1 MQKTEEETETAQG
14 PLAVRWHRLRAA
26 YRVCNVA
33 THHVLGFT
41 LKLTLLVYF
50 AFTILF
56 LVLRYAVLPN
66 IEHYRDDIERIASR
80 AAGNPV
86 TIARI
91 DASWTGF
98 RPNLLLNDVVLH
110 DKGGRAALRLPAV
123 AATLSW
129 MTVITAEPRF
139 HALTLTRPDLDIRRE
154 ADGRLYVAG
163 RYLDPAAPADGKGLD
178 WLLSQREIVIRDGRL
193 RWTDLQRGAAPL
205 ALAGVTLRLR
215 NHWLHHQLALQA
227 TPPAALAGPLD
238 IRADFAHPAFGA
250 RVSNTSMWKGELYA
264 NLRDTDVAAWKA
276 WIDFPFELNTGGGSL
291 RTWLSF
297 DQQRLTGFT
306 ADLDLRD
313 VSAVLAKDLPLLD
326 LQQLTGRIA
335 AREELPPLAS
345 PGPASV
351 NGANGA
357 NVAGTARFGARGHR
371 IDISD
376 LTLTTSDG
384 LVMAPT
390 SLSEQFTAA
399 AGPKPEKY
407 QIRAPQ
413 LDLRTLADIASRL
426 PLSPQQRSLLA
437 DTAPSGLLR
446 NFSAEWQ
453 GAFPALQSYRVK
465 GELIGVSLKPQQA
478 RAAQPKA
485 GRQPATA
492 AVPAIPGFDNLTGAV
507 DATDQGG
514 SFSLA
519 SEQLVLQ
526 LPGYFTD
533 AALPFDRLNL
543 KARWSFE
550 ANDQLLLRIDSMN
563 FLQEGLSGTLQ
574 GSHTMPLSGK
584 GAGQADLTGTLDGFQ
599 LNRINRYLP
608 LQTPPE
614 LYAWLTGAL
623 EGGTASDVSVRVR
636 GDLAHFPFQGE
647 HALHGEFKVAGKL
660 TEGKLNYSPG
670 HYLRGGKDIGKD
682 GQPLPEWPQ
691 AEHIKGSFVF
701 ERGRMEIRGDTATTA
716 GVALTNVKAV
726 IPDLTIHDSMLEID
740 GNAAGP
746 MQEFLKYVDHSPVLE
761 WISRFTADTEAT
773 GNAALALKLRLPL
786 AHLIDAKVDGTLQLN
801 NNDIVLMNELPVVQ
815 AAQGK
820 IEFNERGVNLNALS
834 GIFLDGPVAIT
845 GGSQRDNTIVI
856 KLGGMLTA
864 DGFRKTYPAP
874 VMQRLASHFSG
885 TARYNGTVTVRDHQ
899 VVVAVDSSLSGLAL
913 DLPAPLGKAALDNLP
928 LRFVLNSGLT
938 ADAGGAL
945 HDDIRIQ
952 LGSGI
957 AAHYQRQK
965 QVTATGSTPWQL
977 VRGGIGINTPAPEP
991 ESGLAFNISLP
1002 AINADAWLDFGKAV
1016 AGDDAGAGTSGTSGA
1031 ADDGADFSQY
1041 VVPDAIAARTSELL
1055 IGARKLENV
1064 VVGVTRR
1071 KTVWQAN
1078 IDSTQANGHLTWSE
1092 PSTGHGLGKV
1102 TARLSSL
1109 VIPASASNE
1118 VADLLDGKSSAAAT
1132 IPALDI
1138 KIERFELFNKPL
1150 GQLDLQASNVQLAD
1164 SREWRIGKLS
1174 LANADGELTGTGK
1187 WTTRGNAHT
1196 TDLHFN
1202 LDISDAGKLLD
1213 RFGFVGTVR
1222 NGKGSLKGDVAWNG
1236 LPYAMDLPSLSGQIA
1251 MNVEKGQFLKQDPG
1265 AAKLLGVLS
1274 LQALPRLLKLDFHD
1288 VFSEGLAFDG
1298 LTADATINHGIVRT
1312 ENLKMHGMAA
1322 TVLMDGNA
1330 DIANELTNLH
1340 VVVIP
1345 EVNLGTAPLV
1355 YALAVNPVI
1364 GLGSFLAQLFLS
1376 APVMKALTYHM
1387 QVSGPWKAPVVTKLD
1402 AAKANASPAPS
1413 AN

>member
-1 MQKTEEETETAQG
+1 MQKTEEETATAEG

-41 LKLTLLVYF
+41 VKLALLGYF
-50 AFTILF
+50 AFAILF

-66 IEHYRDDIERIASR
+66 IEHYRDDIERLASR

-86 TIARI
+86 NIARI

-98 RPNLLLNDVVLH
+98 RPTLTLGDVVLR
-110 DKGGRAALRLPAV
+110 DRQGQAALRLPEV

-129 MTVITAEPRF
+129 MTVVTAEPRF
-139 HALTLTRPDLDIRRE
+139 HALSLKQPDLDIRRA
-154 ADGRLYVAG
+154 ADGKLVVAG
-163 RYLDPAAPADGKGLD
+163 LYLDPGQPSDGRGLE
-178 WLLSQREIVIRDGRL
+178 WLLAQREIVIRDGRV
-193 RWTDLQRGAAPL
+193 RWTDDQRGAPPL
-205 ALAGVTLRLR
+205 ALTGVTARLR
-215 NHWLHHQLALQA
+215 NEWLHHQLAVKA
-227 TPPAALAGPLD
+227 TPPATLAGPLD
-238 IRADFAHPAFGA
+238 VRADFAHPAFGA

-264 NLRDTDVAAWKA
+264 DLRDTDVAAWKA
-276 WIDFPFELNTGGGSL
+276 WLDFPFALNSGGGSL

-306 ADLDLRD
+306 ADLGLRD
-313 VSAVLAKDLPLLD
+313 VSAVLANDLPVLD

-335 AREELPPLAS
+335 AREELPPLVSNHARPVTGAS
-345 PGPASV
+345 PD
-351 NGANGA
+351 
-357 NVAGTARFGARGHR
+357 ARKFGARGHSLE
-371 IDISD
+371 ITS

-390 SLSEQFTAA
+390 SLSEKFTAA
-399 AGPKPEKY
+399 AGPRPEKY
-407 QIRAPQ
+407 EVRAPQ
-413 LDLRTLADIASRL
+413 LDLRTLAGIASRL
-426 PLSPQQRSLLA
+426 PLTPQQRTLLA
-437 DTAPSGLLR
+437 DTSPSGLLR

-453 GAFPALQSYRVK
+453 GKFPALQSYRVK
-465 GELIGVSLKPQQA
+465 GDLVGLGLKPQPA
-478 RAAQPKA
+478 RLAQPKN
-485 GRQPATA
+485 GKIPATA
-492 AVPAIPGFDNLTGAV
+492 AVPAIPGFDNLTGAI

-514 SFSLA
+514 SFALA
-519 SEQLVLQ
+519 SENLVLQ

-533 AALPFDRLNL
+533 PAMPFDRLNL
-543 KARWSFE
+543 KARWSFLPK
-550 ANDQLLLRIDSMN
+550 DQLLLKIDSMD
-563 FLQEGLSGTLQ
+563 FLQEGLSGTLS

-584 GAGQADLTGTLDGFQ
+584 GAGTVDLTGALDGFQ
-599 LNRINRYLP
+599 INRINRYLP
-608 LQTPPE
+608 LQTPHD
-614 LYAWLTGAL
+614 LYTWLTGAL

-647 HALHGEFKVAGKL
+647 HAPHGEFKVAGKL
-660 TEGKLNYSPG
+660 TEGKLNYAPG
-670 HYLRGGKDIGKD
+670 HYLRGGKELGKD

-746 MQEFLKYVDHSPVLE
+746 MQEFLRYVDHSPVLE
-761 WISRFTADTEAT
+761 WISHFTDDTEAT
-773 GNAALALKLRLPL
+773 GNATLALKLRLPL
-786 AHLIDAKVDGTLQLN
+786 AHLLDAKVDGTLQLN
-801 NNDIVLMNELPVVQ
+801 NNDIVLLKDLPVVQ

-820 IEFNERGVNLNALS
+820 IEFNERGVNLNQLS
-834 GIFLDGPVAIT
+834 GTFLDGPVSIT
-845 GGSQRDNTIVI
+845 GGTQRDNAIVI

-864 DGFRKTYPAP
+864 DGFRKTYTAP

-885 TARYNGTVTVRDHQ
+885 TAKYTGTVTVRDHQ
-899 VVVAVDSSLSGLAL
+899 LVVAVDSSLSGLAL
-913 DLPAPLGKAALDNLP
+913 DLPAPLSKPALDNMP

-945 HDDIRIQ
+945 HDDIRIA
-952 LGSGI
+952 LGSGM

-965 QVTATGSTPWQL
+965 LTTASGKTPWQL
-977 VRGGIGINTPAPEP
+977 VRGGIGINAPAPEP
-991 ESGLAFNISLP
+991 ESGLTLNISLP
-1002 AINADAWLDFGKAV
+1002 VFNADAWLDFGKAV
-1016 AGDDAGAGTSGTSGA
+1016 AGDRPGNNTDSTAAAVTGDADS
-1031 ADDGADFSQY
+1031 ADFSQY
-1041 VVPDAIAARTSELL
+1041 VVPDAIAARTGELL
-1055 IGARKLENV
+1055 IGARKLQNV

-1071 KTVWQAN
+1071 QSIWQAN

-1138 KIERFELFNKPL
+1138 KIDRFELFNKPL
-1150 GQLDLQASNVQLAD
+1150 GQLDLQASNVQLPD
-1164 SREWRIGKLS
+1164 SRVWRISKLS

-1196 TDLHFN
+1196 TDLNFN
-1202 LDISDAGKLLD
+1202 LDIFDAGKLLD

-1222 NGKGSLKGDVAWNG
+1222 NGKGSLKGDVVWNG
-1236 LPYAMDLPSLSGQIA
+1236 LPYAMDLPSLSGQIV
-1251 MNVEKGQFLKQDPG
+1251 MNVEKGQFIKQDPG

-1298 LTADATINHGIVRT
+1298 LTANASIEHGIVRT
-1312 ENLKMHGMAA
+1312 DNLKMHGMAA
-1322 TVLMDGNA
+1322 TVLMDGSA

-1387 QVSGPWKAPVVTKLD
+1387 QVTGPWKAPVVTKLD
-1402 AAKANASPAPS
+1402 AAKADPPAARS
-1413 AN
+1413 AK

>member
-1 MQKTEEETETAQG
+1 MQKTEEETVTAEG

-26 YRVCNVA
+26 YRVCNLA

-41 LKLTLLVYF
+41 LKLALLMYF

-98 RPNLLLNDVVLH
+98 RPNLQLNDVVLH
-110 DKGGRAALRLPAV
+110 DGQGRTALRLPAV

-129 MTVITAEPRF
+129 MTLVTAEPRF
-139 HALTLTRPDLDIRRE
+139 HALALNRPDLDIRRE
-154 ADGRLYVAG
+154 ADGRLFVAG

-205 ALAGVTLRLR
+205 ALDGVTVRLR
-215 NHWLHHQLALQA
+215 NHWLHHQLALKA

-238 IRADFAHPAFGA
+238 VRADFAHPAFGA
-250 RVSNTSMWKGELYA
+250 RLSNMSMWKGELYA

-276 WIDFPFELNTGGGSL
+276 WFDFPFELNSGGGSL

-335 AREELPPLAS
+335 AREDLPPLAT
-345 PGPASV
+345 PGA
-351 NGANGA
+351 
-357 NVAGTARFGARGHR
+357 AGNAAPRFGARGHR
-371 IDISD
+371 IDISN
-376 LTLTTSDG
+376 LTLTTGDG

-413 LDLRTLADIASRL
+413 LDLRTLAGIASRL
-426 PLSPQQRSLLA
+426 PLSAQQRTLLA

-446 NFSAEWQ
+446 DFSAEWQ

-465 GELIGVSLKPQQA
+465 GDLIGVSLKPQPA
-478 RAAQPKA
+478 RAAQPKS
-485 GRQPATA
+485 GKTPATA
-492 AVPAIPGFDNLTGAV
+492 AVPAIPGFDNLTGTV

-533 AALPFDRLNL
+533 AAMPFDRLNL

-550 ANDQLLLRIDSMN
+550 VNNQLRLDIDSME
-563 FLQEGLSGTLQ
+563 FLQQGLSGTLH
-574 GSHTMPLSGK
+574 GSHTMPLAGK

-599 LNRINRYLP
+599 INRIGRYLP
-608 LQTPPE
+608 LQTPHE
-614 LYAWLTGAL
+614 LYTWLTGAL

-636 GDLAHFPFQGE
+636 GDLSHFPFQGD
-647 HALHGEFKVAGKL
+647 HAQHGEFKVAGKL
-660 TEGKLNYSPG
+660 AEGKLNYAPG
-670 HYLRGGKDIGKD
+670 HYLHGGKDIGKD

-701 ERGRMEIRGDTATTA
+701 ERGRMEIRGDTATTG
-716 GVALTNVKAV
+716 GVALTNVVAV

-761 WISRFTADTEAT
+761 WISRFTEDTQAT
-773 GNAALALKLRLPL
+773 GNATLGLKLRLPL

-801 NNDIVLMNELPVVQ
+801 NNDIVLMKDLPVVQ
-815 AAQGK
+815 AVQGK
-820 IEFNERGVNLNALS
+820 IEFNERGVNLNQLS
-834 GIFLDGPVAIT
+834 GIFLDGPVSIT
-845 GGSQRDNTIVI
+845 GGTQRDNAIVI

-899 VVVAVDSSLSGLAL
+899 VVVAVDSNLSGLAL
-913 DLPAPLGKAALDNLP
+913 DLPAPLNKPALDNLP
-928 LRFVLNSGLT
+928 LRFVLSSGLT
-938 ADAGGAL
+938 PDAGNVL
-945 HDDIRIQ
+945 HDDIRIA
-952 LGSGI
+952 LGTGI
-957 AAHYQRQK
+957 AAHYQREK
-965 QVTATGSTPWQL
+965 TVTASGKTPWKL

-991 ESGLAFNISLP
+991 ESGLAFNISLA

-1016 AGDDAGAGTSGTSGA
+1016 AGNDAPADAEVNGTAS
-1031 ADDGADFSQY
+1031 ADSTDFSQY

-1150 GQLDLQASNVQLAD
+1150 GQLDLQANNVQLAD
-1164 SREWRIGKLS
+1164 SREWRISRLS

-1196 TDLHFN
+1196 TDLNFN
-1202 LDISDAGKLLD
+1202 LDIIDAGKLLD

-1222 NGKGSLKGDVAWNG
+1222 NGKGTLKGDVAWSG

-1298 LTADATINHGIVRT
+1298 LTADATIHHGIVRT

-1402 AAKANASPAPS
+1402 AAKANASPAQGT
-1413 AN
+1413 N